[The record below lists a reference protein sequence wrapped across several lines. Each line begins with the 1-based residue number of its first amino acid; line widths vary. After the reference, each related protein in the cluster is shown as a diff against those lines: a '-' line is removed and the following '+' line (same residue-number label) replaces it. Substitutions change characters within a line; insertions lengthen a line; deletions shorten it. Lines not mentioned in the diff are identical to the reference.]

1 MRLFDRVFF
10 KKADYLKT
18 WRKRYF
24 KLYQQPPLLT
34 YYHEYDVE
42 TGTTPKG
49 PQGSISLSGAKIV
62 VHEHE
67 AYDSIGAAERAGAN
81 IYFTIY
87 ASAPRRNYPLVAD
100 YKTAQMWIEAIART
114 IRVAISGMKLTDVAA
129 KADNEEGNQ
138 QRKTPVNG
146 RGGHR
151 PQNNAGSLLQGSDPK
166 KQIDK
171 TDSAGP
177 SRPGTVTRRPS
188 HPEREARQSD
198 NAGGEEEGWEAWAG
212 RKIRATA
219 AEFYDD
225 AKELAE
231 AVTTG
236 FCLLTLMDELAA
248 GANPRNA
255 DEKQITLN
263 LELDKRKESEQDESA
278 NLKSLGGL
286 GRADS
291 KSKGKGKLRLNAQT
305 VIIGGEHFAVE
316 AEIDEDTRKGWVVLN
331 NGEDGEIVA
340 KAAT

>member
-1 MRLFDRVFF
+1 V
-10 KKADYLKT
+10 
-18 WRKRYF
+18 
-24 KLYQQPPLLT
+24 
-34 YYHEYDVE
+34 
-42 TGTTPKG
+42 
-49 PQGSISLSGAKIV
+49 
-62 VHEHE
+62 
-67 AYDSIGAAERAGAN
+67 
-81 IYFTIY
+81 Y
-87 ASAPRRNYPLVAD
+87 A
-100 YKTAQMWIEAIART
+100 
-114 IRVAISGMKLTDVAA
+114 
-129 KADNEEGNQ
+129 
-138 QRKTPVNG
+138 
-146 RGGHR
+146 
-151 PQNNAGSLLQGSDPK
+151 GSDPK